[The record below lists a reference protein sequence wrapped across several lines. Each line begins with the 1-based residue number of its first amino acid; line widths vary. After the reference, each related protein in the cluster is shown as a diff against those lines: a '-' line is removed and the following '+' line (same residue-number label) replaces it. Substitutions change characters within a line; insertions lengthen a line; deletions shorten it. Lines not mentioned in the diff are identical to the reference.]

1 VKQDGLYAAVS
12 QQLHIEAYHV
22 QKCRVIH
29 NVIFSKPS
37 MWIAKARS
45 QKCKVIG
52 ALL

>member
-12 QQLHIEAYHV
+12 QQLRFEAYHV
-22 QKCRVIH
+22 QKYRVMY

-37 MWIAKARS
+37 MCIAKAQL
-45 QKCKVIG
+45 QKCKVNV